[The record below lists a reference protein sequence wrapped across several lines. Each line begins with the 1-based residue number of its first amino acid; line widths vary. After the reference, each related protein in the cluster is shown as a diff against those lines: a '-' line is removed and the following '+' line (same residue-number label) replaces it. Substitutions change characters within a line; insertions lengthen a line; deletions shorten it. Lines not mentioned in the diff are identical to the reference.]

1 MASTAQFVS
10 ATGGN
15 ETLRRS
21 QRACSVSRRTA
32 ESTSESVS
40 MARRRHQTGRVI
52 LRGKNPPVF
61 VGRWREDVIQTD
73 GTIER
78 VERSIVLGEVSQLKT
93 KRIAQRLL
101 DPILARINSFDYR
114 PSKFISVENFADT
127 WEKQVLIHQKPSSV
141 KAAKSH
147 LKTYLRKH
155 IGKVLLHELTPQI
168 QQNFVTLLSQKVSR
182 KTCLNVLG
190 TLSSMMR
197 TAKSW
202 GYCTQTIATRELAL
216 PADEIHN
223 ESRFFT
229 GDEARR
235 IIAKA
240 LDPWRTMFAIAAM
253 TGLRVGEVVGLQ
265 KADLD
270 FDRRIIHVR
279 RSAWYGKV
287 QTVKSKA
294 SQAPVV
300 MADALATLLGEYLAT
315 WKENPEGF
323 LFLNRN
329 KRPYAANK
337 VVEYGLWP
345 VLDKLKIPR
354 CGMHA
359 FRHAHASLLMDVGAN
374 PTVTK
379 DQMRHSDARI
389 TLGVYSH
396 VIGDSQRDAVNKV
409 GEILLPKSIELC
421 AQMRPN

>member
-1 MASTAQFVS
+1 
-10 ATGGN
+10 
-15 ETLRRS
+15 
-21 QRACSVSRRTA
+21 
-32 ESTSESVS
+32 
-40 MARRRHQTGRVI
+40 
-52 LRGKNPPVF
+52 
-61 VGRWREDVIQTD
+61 
-73 GTIER
+73 
-78 VERSIVLGEVSQLKT
+78 
-93 KRIAQRLL
+93 
-101 DPILARINSFDYR
+101 
-114 PSKFISVENFADT
+114 
-127 WEKQVLIHQKPSSV
+127 
-141 KAAKSH
+141 
-147 LKTYLRKH
+147 
-155 IGKVLLHELTPQI
+155 
-168 QQNFVTLLSQKVSR
+168 
-182 KTCLNVLG
+182 
-190 TLSSMMR
+190 
-197 TAKSW
+197 
-202 GYCTQTIATRELAL
+202 
-216 PADEIHN
+216 
-223 ESRFFT
+223 
-229 GDEARR
+229 
-235 IIAKA
+235 
-240 LDPWRTMFAIAAM
+240 M

-345 VLDKLKIPR
+345 VLDKLKILR

-389 TLGVYSH
+389 TLGVYGH

-409 GEILLPKSIELC
+409 GEILLPKTIELC